1 MAKPYA
7 PEPYATVEP
16 VPGAFAALDRL
27 KKLEM
32 LLDRQFSIAGIRFGI
47 DSLIGLVPV
56 LGDLISGALGLYII
70 NEAKRLGV
78 GKFTL
83 SRMYAN
89 WGVDVSVGA
98 LPIVGDLFDVAFK
111 SNTKNVRL
119 LIADLEKREAKIAK
133 AQRRTGFAAGRAPF
147 RDAS

>member
-1 MAKPYA
+1 MVQT
-7 PEPYATVEP
+7 YATVEP
-16 VPGAFAALDRL
+16 IPGAFAALDRL
-27 KKLEM
+27 KKLET
-32 LLDRQFSIAGIRFGI
+32 LLDRQFEIAGIRFGI
-47 DSLIGLVPV
+47 DSVIGLVPV
-56 LGDLISGALGLYII
+56 LGDLISAALGLYII

-98 LPIVGDLFDVAFK
+98 LPILGDLFDVAFK

-133 AQRRTGFAAGRAPF
+133 AQRRRCGFKRASLSDVP
-147 RDAS
+147 